1 MDRDNTDDDNIIQE
15 SPEYSPKSDFSKAMV
30 VKEAVQKCM
39 ESRSKEMRSGYWN
52 IKVLPNGIQKEYKED
67 SRKAFISTVEALR
80 NLLSPEIK
88 RHKSFLAMENK
99 VVDNFEKLKD
109 LYSYQERQQVIGKDP
124 KTGMDMPV
132 WKKTGLKYM
141 PSVDAVVTVPS
152 SVNPQQANTGP
163 GLWNNHVSAY
173 WDALVIE
180 YDELFASLNELI
192 DSLNYFKQELTYG

>member
-1 MDRDNTDDDNIIQE
+1 MDEDDYEDNDIIQE
-15 SPEYSPKSDFSKAMV
+15 APEYSPKSDFSKAMV
-30 VKEAVQKCM
+30 VKEAIQKCM
-39 ESRSKEMRSGYWN
+39 EARGKEMRSGYWN
-52 IKVLPNGIQKEYKED
+52 IKVMPNGIQKEYKED

-88 RHKSFLAMENK
+88 RNKPFIEVENK
-99 VVDNFEKLKD
+99 MVERFEKLKD
-109 LYSYQERQQVIGKDP
+109 VYSYQERQQVIIKDP
-124 KTGMDMPV
+124 KTGMEMPV
-132 WKKTGLKYM
+132 WKKTGLKYI
-141 PSVDAVVTVPS
+141 PNVDAVVTVPNS
-152 SVNPQQANTGP
+152 SNPNQANTGP